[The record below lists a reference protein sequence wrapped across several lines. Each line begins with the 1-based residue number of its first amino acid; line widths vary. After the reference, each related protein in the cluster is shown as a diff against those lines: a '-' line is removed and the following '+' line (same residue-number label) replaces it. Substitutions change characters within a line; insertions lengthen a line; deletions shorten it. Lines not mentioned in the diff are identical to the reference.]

1 MKRFLACY
9 RPYGLLLAVVLVGSV
24 LSAALETIFPL
35 IVRHILD
42 VVLPSGN
49 LTDLFR
55 YGLGL
60 LGLYVLCLIL
70 TFLVYACGRN
80 MGARIE
86 HDLRCGLF
94 SHVEGLS
101 FSFFDKV
108 QTGQL
113 VSTVISDISEIGG
126 LVFQLPNLA
135 IVCTITMVG
144 SAFFMFRLNWQLAL
158 LVLVVLA
165 LKTIDTVWLN
175 RRMKRTFFAARKDM
189 GRLSAVCSEC
199 FSAIRVI
206 QALGSES
213 RVFRHFAEASRG
225 VRRAQ
230 QRTNR
235 LEAYLMSTI
244 LFFTNLNNLVI
255 IAAGSYFI
263 IKGAMKVADL
273 VVFLMYLMLFI
284 RPIMQL
290 TMLTEQYQRSM
301 AGFRRYAALMDQRAD
316 IVDRPGAVEA
326 EGIEGRLEFRHV
338 SFAYPGSDR
347 MILRD
352 FNLVVE
358 PGKTVAIVGA
368 TGVGKSSI
376 ASLAL
381 RFYDVSAG
389 SILLDGRDIRDY
401 TLASLRRAIGIVQ
414 QDVFLFARSIGENI
428 AFGDE
433 TASPEAIREAAK
445 KADAAA
451 FIEALP
457 EGYDSYVGERGVL
470 LSGGQKQ
477 RIAMARMF
485 LKNPPVLILDEAT
498 SSLDNETERRIQLA
512 LNALS
517 AKRTTLIIAHRLATI
532 RKADRIVVLTGQ
544 GIAETGSHEELMEQK
559 GAYYDLYQAQFQSK
573 L

>member
-1 MKRFLACY
+1 MKRFLSCY
-9 RPYGLLLAVVLVGSV
+9 RSYGRFLAVVVIGSV
-24 LSAALETIFPL
+24 LSAVLETLFPMV
-35 IVRHILD
+35 VRHILD

-49 LTDLFR
+49 LEALLR
-55 YGLGL
+55 SALGL
-60 LGLYVLCLIL
+60 LGLYVLCLLL
-70 TFLVYACGRN
+70 TFLVYDCGRN

-86 HDLRCGLF
+86 HDLRCALF

-101 FSFFDKV
+101 FSFFDRV
-108 QTGQL
+108 HTGRL
-113 VSTVISDISEIGG
+113 VSTVISDISEIGD

-135 IVCTITMVG
+135 LVCTITMVG
-144 SAFFMFRLNWQLAL
+144 SAFFMFRLNWQLAG

-165 LKTIDTVWLN
+165 LKTADTIWLN
-175 RRMKRTFFAARKDM
+175 RRMKKTFFRAREKM
-189 GRLSAVCSEC
+189 GSLSTVCAES

-206 QALGSES
+206 QAFGSEN
-213 RVFRHFAEASRG
+213 RLFRHFEGASKKLCQ
-225 VRRAQ
+225 AQ
-230 QRTNR
+230 QRTNL

-263 IKGAMKVADL
+263 IHGAMAVADL

-290 TMLTEQYQRSM
+290 TVLTERYQRSM
-301 AGFRRYAALMDQRAD
+301 AGFRRYAELMDQRAE

-326 EGIEGRLEFRHV
+326 EGIEGRLEFRRV
-338 SFAYPGSDR
+338 SFSYPGSDT
-347 MILRD
+347 MILND
-352 FNLVVE
+352 FNLTVA
-358 PGKTVAIVGA
+358 PGETVAIVGA

-376 ASLAL
+376 ANLIL

-389 SILLDGRDIRDY
+389 SIVLDGRDIRDY
-401 TLASLRRAIGIVQ
+401 TLASLRQAVGIVQ
-414 QDVFLFARSIGENI
+414 QEVFLFARSIRDNI
-428 AFGDE
+428 ALGDE
-433 TASPEAIREAAK
+433 TAPDEALREAAK

-477 RIAMARMF
+477 RLAIARMF

-498 SSLDNETERRIQLA
+498 SSLDNETELRIQQA
-512 LNALS
+512 LTALS

-532 RKADRIVVLTGQ
+532 RQADRIVVLTGE
-544 GIAETGSHEELMEQK
+544 GIAEEGSHEALMAKK
-559 GAYYDLYQAQFQSK
+559 GAYYDLYRAQFSSK
-573 L
+573 A